1 LGRLMEIDTAAKHLL
16 MVRTWEKLNLPT
28 YNSVIGFDVIL
39 QIMASYGSDR
49 TNNLKHL
56 YRSVD
61 YSESQIR
68 AFIRRLESDEWIV
81 LVENAADRRNRYIKP
96 SQNLLA
102 KFAEYV
108 TVFRKVGEPAA

>member
-1 LGRLMEIDTAAKHLL
+1 MEIDTAAKHLL

-39 QIMASYGSDR
+39 YIMASYGNDR
-49 TNNLKHL
+49 TNNLKSL
-56 YRSVD
+56 YRSID

-68 AFIRRLESDEWIV
+68 AFIRRLESDHWIV

-96 SQNLLA
+96 SQSLIA

-108 TVFRKVGEPAA
+108 TIFRKVGDPVG

>member
-1 LGRLMEIDTAAKHLL
+1 MGRLMEIDMAAKHLL
-16 MVRTWEKLNLPT
+16 MVREWEKLNLPT

-39 QIMASYGSDR
+39 HIMASYGNDR

-68 AFIRRLESDEWIV
+68 AFIRRLESDQWIV
-81 LVENAADRRNRYIKP
+81 LLENAADRRNRYIKP
-96 SQNLLA
+96 SQNLIA

-108 TVFRKVGEPAA
+108 TVFRKVGEIPG